1 MKRVSYQDL
10 REHTPL
16 RLAFGP
22 NTVEASYLPAHVCIR
37 LRHCAQLLLTEP
49 ELNKRLKAAEQTV
62 EVPDSWIART
72 TAHSILSTCQNVC
85 IDIYCLDASLDAA
98 IWGSRL
104 AKLRR
109 DAWLSNS
116 CLRIWLHAQASPD
129 HPTVQRWARY
139 SD

>member
-1 MKRVSYQDL
+1 MKRFSYQNL
-10 REHTPL
+10 REHQAL
-16 RLAFGP
+16 RLAFGR
-22 NTVEASYLPAHVCIR
+22 NTVEASHQPAHVCIR
-37 LRHCAQLLLTEP
+37 LRHCAELLLTEP
-49 ELNKRLKAAEQTV
+49 ELGKGMKTAEQTV
-62 EVPDSWIART
+62 EVPNSWIART
-72 TAHSILSTCQNVC
+72 AAHSILSTCQNIC

-116 CLRIWLHAQASPD
+116 CLRIWLHARASPD
-129 HPTVQRWARY
+129 HPMVQRWVRY